1 MGLTT
6 IVMIMVIVWAI
17 SKIGEDL
24 GIADR
29 IRKGKRSSN
38 DDDDED

>member
-1 MGLTT
+1 MGLTS

-17 SKIGEDL
+17 KELGKDL

-29 IRKGKRSSN
+29 IRNSKTKGGGE
-38 DDDDED
+38 ED

>member
-6 IVMIMVIVWAI
+6 IVMIMVIVWAV
-17 SKIGEDL
+17 KEIGQDL

-29 IRKGKRSSN
+29 IRGGSKNKTTK
-38 DDDDED
+38 E